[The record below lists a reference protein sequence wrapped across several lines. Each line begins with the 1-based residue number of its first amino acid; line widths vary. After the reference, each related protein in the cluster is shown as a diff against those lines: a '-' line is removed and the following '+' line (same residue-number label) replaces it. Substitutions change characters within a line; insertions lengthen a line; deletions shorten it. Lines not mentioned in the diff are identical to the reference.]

1 MGLLSKSNGG
11 LPMKIAFIILVAL
24 IGVAAFMFG
33 PRIHKDI
40 QKKRNYE
47 NTYAIQNVGNGK
59 DIRVYNAGNEDGTK
73 IILYSHNNW
82 ECITWQLIG
91 LEENVYLL
99 KNLYT
104 QKNFEPSSAPATGV
118 TLWQQTLG
126 GSRLQYWEFVKQSG
140 ENYLIRLKDTELY
153 LTATSDENDSD
164 IVLMPKLDS
173 ESQLW
178 KLIRQNPII

>member
-1 MGLLSKSNGG
+1 MELLPQSNGG
-11 LPMKIAFIILVAL
+11 LPMKATLIILLIL
-24 IGVAAFMFG
+24 IGISAIVFA
-33 PRIHKDI
+33 PRIYKDI
-40 QKKRNYE
+40 QKKRNYA
-47 NTYAIQNVGNGK
+47 NTYAIQNAGNGK
-59 DIRVYNAGNEDGTK
+59 CIRVHNAGNNDGTK
-73 IILYSHNNW
+73 IILYDHHNW

-104 QKNFEPSSAPATGV
+104 QKSFEPSSAPVAGV

-126 GSRLQYWEFVKQSG
+126 GSRSQYWEFVEQPG

-164 IVLMPKLDS
+164 IILMPKQDS
-173 ESQLW
+173 QSQLW

>member
-1 MGLLSKSNGG
+1 MKVAFFTLLGL
-11 LPMKIAFIILVAL
+11 IA
-24 IGVAAFMFG
+24 VAAFMFG
-33 PRIHKDI
+33 PRINKDI

-59 DIRVYNAGNEDGTK
+59 DIRVHNAGNEDSTK

-104 QKNFEPSSAPATGV
+104 QKSFEPSSAPATDV

-126 GSRLQYWEFVKQSG
+126 GSPLQYWVFIKQHDES
-140 ENYLIRLKDTELY
+140 YLIRLKDTELY
-153 LTATSDENDSD
+153 ITATSDENDSD
-164 IVLMPKLDS
+164 IVLMPLQDS
-173 ESQLW
+173 ANQKW
-178 KLIRQNPII
+178 RLIRQNPII